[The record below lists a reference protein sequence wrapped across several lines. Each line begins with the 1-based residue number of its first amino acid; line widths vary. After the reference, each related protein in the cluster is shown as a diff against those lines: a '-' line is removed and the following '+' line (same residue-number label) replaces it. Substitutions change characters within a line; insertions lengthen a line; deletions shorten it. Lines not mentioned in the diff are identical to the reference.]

1 MIHIYG
7 DSHGFF
13 CFRFLTLP
21 NMNHSKP
28 TITMHRIGRDN
39 IIVNFNKDEIREK
52 DIIILTYGEIDC
64 RHHVNK
70 QVNLERNEDDVIHD
84 LVNNYFRT
92 IKNNLSH
99 MNVIVVIVGVMP
111 QTKYSD
117 YKEFFDNAEITGK
130 DEDRVRYERKMNKI
144 LQKMSLENN
153 FIYFNPFYYY
163 TREDGTFKHE
173 YSDKTFHL
181 LHNSFFLEKFVEL
194 YNKINKPEKKKY
206 LKYSM
211 KKIMFS

>member
-7 DSHGFF
+7 DSHGWC

-28 TITMHRIGRDN
+28 KITMHRIGRDN
-39 IIVNFNKDEIREK
+39 VIVNFNKDDIREK
-52 DIIILTYGEIDC
+52 DIIVLTYGEIDC
-64 RHHVNK
+64 RVHVNK
-70 QVNLERNEDDVIHD
+70 QVDLGRNEDDVIHD
-84 LVNNYFRT
+84 LVKNYFRT

-99 MNVIVVIVGVMP
+99 MNVTVVIVGVMP
-111 QTKYSD
+111 QTKSSD
-117 YKEFFDNAEITGK
+117 YNEPFDNEIIGK
-130 DEDRVRYERKMNKI
+130 EEDRIRCERKMNKL

-163 TREDGTFKHE
+163 TREDGTLKYE
-173 YSDKTFHL
+173 YSDKTVHL
-181 LHNSFFLEKFVEL
+181 LHSSFFLEKFVEL
-194 YNKINKPEKKKY
+194 YNKINKPEKKNN
-206 LKYSM
+206 LKNSM